1 MILSYDETEMHYQQ
15 LICKININNNCNS
28 LNKIFPDISS
38 KNEQKSIYK
47 ISNYYQFEILPKS
60 FKNSGNNQLT
70 EILKKEIEIII
81 KKYKN
86 LNIDN
91 SINTTDEDT
100 FKKKLN
106 EGYNYPCY
114 PGHKEGKNL
123 LIFVRNYLILKKK
136 NIKK

>member
-1 MILSYDETEMHYQQ
+1 MILSYDETDIHYQQ

-28 LNKIFPDISS
+28 LNKIFPDLSS

-60 FKNSGNNQLT
+60 FKDSGNNKLT

-100 FKKKLN
+100 YK
-106 EGYNYPCY
+106 
-114 PGHKEGKNL
+114 KNL
-123 LIFVRNYLILKKK
+123 MKDIIIPVIQD
-136 NIKK
+136 IKKVKIY